1 MAEETT
7 TTGEVAPERAAELL
21 EAGAELIDIR
31 RAYEWD
37 AGRIEGARHLE
48 INELAGDAES
58 IPRERPVIFYC
69 RTGSRSSLATA
80 AFRESGWD
88 AYNLEGGIE
97 AWVKSGREIDPPD
110 GEVAGPR
117 PGS

>member
-7 TTGEVAPERAAELL
+7 TEIDVGPERAAELVQ
-21 EAGAELIDIR
+21 AGAELIDVR
-31 RAYEWD
+31 RTYEWD
-37 AGRIEGARHLE
+37 VGRIEGARHIE
-48 INELAGDAES
+48 INDVAREAES

-69 RTGSRSSLATA
+69 RTGSRSSLAAA
-80 AFRESGWD
+80 AFREAGWE

-97 AWVKSGREIDPPD
+97 AWVKSGQGLEPPG

-117 PGS
+117 AGS

>member
-1 MAEETT
+1 MADETT
-7 TTGEVAPERAAELL
+7 TTSEVEPERAAELL
-21 EAGAELIDIR
+21 EAGAELIDVR
-31 RAYEWD
+31 RPYEWD

-48 INELAGDAES
+48 LNQLADEAES

-69 RTGSRSSLATA
+69 RTGSRSSLAAA
-80 AFRESGWD
+80 AFGESGWE

-97 AWVKSGREIDPPD
+97 AWAKSGRGLDPPD